1 LKILGEPNRLRI
13 LTSLGL
19 ECRPVTSIVKD
30 TGLSQTN
37 VSFHLRVLRDA
48 GLVRA
53 ERCGS
58 FIYYC
63 LPDSQLREII
73 DQFRDWEAVIEGD
86 SHATEISW
94 LSIRKERQ
102 TWPCENHWPP

>member
-1 LKILGEPNRLRI
+1 MSITAYNKNDIKSLGTALKILGEPNRLRI

-19 ECRPVTSIVKD
+19 ECQPVTNIVKD

-48 GLVRA
+48 GLVKA

-58 FIYYC
+58 FVYYC
-63 LPDSQLREII
+63 LPDSQLREIL
-73 DQFRDWEAVIEGD
+73 DQFRDWVN
-86 SHATEISW
+86 
-94 LSIRKERQ
+94 K
-102 TWPCENHWPP
+102 

>member
-1 LKILGEPNRLRI
+1 MSITAYNKNDIKNLGTALKILGEPNRLRI

-19 ECRPVTSIVKD
+19 ECRPVTNIVKD

-48 GLVRA
+48 GLVKA

-58 FIYYC
+58 FVYYC
-63 LPDSQLREII
+63 LPDSQLREIL
-73 DQFRDWEAVIEGD
+73 DQFRDWVN
-86 SHATEISW
+86 
-94 LSIRKERQ
+94 K
-102 TWPCENHWPP
+102 

>member
-1 LKILGEPNRLRI
+1 MSTSAYNKKDINGLGKVLKILGEPNRLRI

-19 ECRPVTSIVKD
+19 ECRPVTNIVKD

-58 FIYYC
+58 FVYYC
-63 LPDSQLREII
+63 LPNSQLREII
-73 DQFRDWEAVIEGD
+73 DQFRDWVN
-86 SHATEISW
+86 
-94 LSIRKERQ
+94 K
-102 TWPCENHWPP
+102 

>member
-1 LKILGEPNRLRI
+1 MSISAYNKKDINGLGKVLKILGEPNRLRI

-19 ECRPVTSIVKD
+19 ECRPVTDIVKN

-37 VSFHLRVLRDA
+37 VSFHLRVLREA
-48 GLVRA
+48 GLVRG

-58 FIYYC
+58 FVYYC

-73 DQFRDWEAVIEGD
+73 DQFRDWMN
-86 SHATEISW
+86 
-94 LSIRKERQ
+94 K
-102 TWPCENHWPP
+102 

>member
-1 LKILGEPNRLRI
+1 MSITAYNKKDINNLGNILKILGEPNRLRI

-19 ECRPVTSIVKD
+19 ECRPVTNIVKD

-48 GLVRA
+48 GLVKA

-58 FIYYC
+58 FVYYC
-63 LPDSQLREII
+63 LPDSRLREII
-73 DQFRDWEAVIEGD
+73 DQFRDWVN
-86 SHATEISW
+86 
-94 LSIRKERQ
+94 R
-102 TWPCENHWPP
+102 

>member
-1 LKILGEPNRLRI
+1 MSITAYNKEDINNLGKVLKILGEPNRLRI

-30 TGLSQTN
+30 TGLSQSN
-37 VSFHLRVLRDA
+37 VSFHLRALRNA

-58 FIYYC
+58 FVYYC
-63 LPDSQLREII
+63 LPDSQLREVI
-73 DQFRDWEAVIEGD
+73 DQFRDWVN
-86 SHATEISW
+86 
-94 LSIRKERQ
+94 K
-102 TWPCENHWPP
+102 

>member
-1 LKILGEPNRLRI
+1 MSITAYNKKDINNLGKVLKILGEPNRLRI

-19 ECRPVTSIVKD
+19 ECRPVTNIVKD

-58 FIYYC
+58 FVYYC
-63 LPDSQLREII
+63 LPNSQLREII
-73 DQFRDWEAVIEGD
+73 DQFRDWVN
-86 SHATEISW
+86 
-94 LSIRKERQ
+94 K
-102 TWPCENHWPP
+102 

>member
-1 LKILGEPNRLRI
+1 MRITAYNKKDINRLGKVLKILGEPSRLQI

-19 ECRPVTSIVKD
+19 ECRPVTDIVKD

-37 VSFHLRVLRDA
+37 VSFHLRVLRNA

-58 FIYYC
+58 FVYYC
-63 LPDSQLREII
+63 LPDSQLRELL
-73 DQFRDWEAVIEGD
+73 DQFRDWVN
-86 SHATEISW
+86 
-94 LSIRKERQ
+94 K
-102 TWPCENHWPP
+102 

>member
-1 LKILGEPNRLRI
+1 MSITAYNKNDIKSLGTALKILGEPNRLRI

-19 ECRPVTSIVKD
+19 ECRPVTNIVKD

-48 GLVRA
+48 GLVKA

-58 FIYYC
+58 FVYYC
-63 LPDSQLREII
+63 LPDSQLREIL
-73 DQFRDWEAVIEGD
+73 DQFRDWVN
-86 SHATEISW
+86 
-94 LSIRKERQ
+94 K
-102 TWPCENHWPP
+102 

>member
-1 LKILGEPNRLRI
+1 MSIAAYNKKDINNLGKVLKILGEPNRLRI

-30 TGLSQTN
+30 TGLTQTN

-53 ERCGS
+53 ERCGA
-58 FIYYC
+58 FVYYC
-63 LPDSQLREII
+63 LPDNQLREII
-73 DQFRDWEAVIEGD
+73 DQFRDW
-86 SHATEISW
+86 TN
-94 LSIRKERQ
+94 K
-102 TWPCENHWPP
+102 

>member
-1 LKILGEPNRLRI
+1 MSISAYNKKDINNLGKVLKILGEPNRLRI

-37 VSFHLRVLRDA
+37 VSFHLRVLREA
-48 GLVRA
+48 GLVRG

-58 FIYYC
+58 FVYYC
-63 LPDSQLREII
+63 LPDNQLREII
-73 DQFRDWEAVIEGD
+73 DQFRDWVN
-86 SHATEISW
+86 
-94 LSIRKERQ
+94 K
-102 TWPCENHWPP
+102 

>member
-1 LKILGEPNRLRI
+1 MSITAYNKEDINNLGKVLKVLGEPNRLYI

-53 ERCGS
+53 EPRGA
-58 FIYYC
+58 FVYYC
-63 LPDSQLREII
+63 LPDTRLREMI
-73 DQFRDWEAVIEGD
+73 DQFKDWVN
-86 SHATEISW
+86 
-94 LSIRKERQ
+94 R
-102 TWPCENHWPP
+102 

>member
-1 LKILGEPNRLRI
+1 MSITAYNKKDINNLGKVLKILGEPNRLRI

-19 ECRPVTSIVKD
+19 ECRPVTNIVKD

-48 GLVRA
+48 GLVKA

-58 FIYYC
+58 FVYYC
-63 LPDSQLREII
+63 LPDSRLREII
-73 DQFRDWEAVIEGD
+73 DQFRDWVN
-86 SHATEISW
+86 
-94 LSIRKERQ
+94 R
-102 TWPCENHWPP
+102 